1 MQISDLVGQ
10 YNYAVSAGAEKVTG
24 TKGVENLVSS
34 LKSLTKGNIFEGT
47 VSSMKNGKVTL
58 ALSNGTQLSA
68 RLDGKVALSEGQSMF
83 FQVKSN
89 DGSTISIRPFVV
101 DGNGVNY
108 TLMQALSAAGLPVES
123 NYLSM
128 VNKMME
134 EQMPIDRSSL
144 QQMARLANA
153 NGSIDVRTLV
163 QMSKLGIEITKENAA
178 QFENYLGDKQAI
190 TAAIDS
196 LIDELPMA
204 MQGSSLSEEAL
215 RQMNSQVLSVITE
228 GTGPVPEGVPAVA
241 GEGFFQ
247 AAGASQVVEAGME
260 TPAPASPA
268 AGSPVAESP
277 VAASPAA
284 EPLQTVVQTAAQP
297 SEGENLLLQ
306 AAAATAEGVEFIM
319 AEENPQMSV
328 TQEAGDTAQN
338 AAMAETPDAQ
348 NAAETANAQNAA
360 AEHTNA
366 ANPQNAQAAETP
378 NAQNAAAEN
387 TNATNPQNAQTA
399 MEVPNAQ
406 AAAKN
411 ADAQNNPDVTAAKT
425 PNAQNETS
433 EHTNAANPQNASAAE
448 PANAQNAGVK
458 AESPGTHN
466 ASAAADGAHA
476 QNAAA
481 AEPAPH
487 TLAAVLNARQMDHLN
502 AMLKGLVGQEHLHYD
517 GTKNVNA
524 LLNDLRRLLDSSFP
538 IDREPLNR
546 LLSSKEFKAL
556 VKDGLE
562 QQWTIRPEELTG
574 SDKINKLYEKLDR
587 QMDRIGQV
595 LRATGQENANFTQT
609 AADIRSNVEFMNQI
623 NQAYTYV
630 QIPLKMSGQ
639 TASGELYVYT
649 NRKSLMEGDKE
660 LTAFLHL
667 DMDNLGPTDISV
679 KLLRREVSTNFYLEN
694 DAAYDLIE
702 QHLPILEERLKSKGY
717 NCKVSVINESRHVNF
732 VEDFLKKDQPSAGQ
746 LHRYSF
752 DMRA

>member
-108 TLMQALSAAGLPVES
+108 TLMQALSAAGLPAEPH
-123 NYLSM
+123 YLSM

-134 EQMPIDRSSL
+134 EQMPIDRASL

-247 AAGASQVVEAGME
+247 AAGASQAAAAGME
-260 TPAPASPA
+260 TPAS
-268 AGSPVAESP
+268 STPVAESP
-277 VAASPAA
+277 VAESTASATPAA
-284 EPLQTVVQTAAQP
+284 EPFQTVVQTAAQP
-297 SEGENLLLQ
+297 AEGANLLLQ
-306 AAAATAEGVEFIM
+306 AAAATAEGVEFVM
-319 AEENPQMSV
+319 AGENPRMSV

-348 NAAETANAQNAA
+348 NATAEN
-360 AEHTNA
+360 TNA
-366 ANPQNAQAAETP
+366 ANTQNVPAAETP
-378 NAQNAAAEN
+378 NAQNAEAEN
-387 TNATNPQNAQTA
+387 MNAANTQNAQA
-399 MEVPNAQ
+399 AEIPNAQ

-411 ADAQNNPDVTAAKT
+411 ADAQNNTDVTAART
-425 PNAQNETS
+425 PNAQNAEA
-433 EHTNAANPQNASAAE
+433 EHTNAANTQNAPAAE
-448 PANAQNAGVK
+448 PANAQNTGVK
-458 AESPGTHN
+458 ADSPGTQN
-466 ASAAADGAHA
+466 ASAAADSAHA

-487 TLAAVLNARQMDHLN
+487 TLAAVLNDRQMDHLN
-502 AMLKGLVGQEHLHYD
+502 TMLKGLVGQEHLHYD

-524 LLNDLRRLLDSSFP
+524 LLNDLRGLLDSKFP

-702 QHLPILEERLKSKGY
+702 QHLPILEERLKAKGY